1 MLRRATRARSSK
13 ADNWGNGRCFG
24 VAVINESVVA
34 GDLCKRTR
42 NRAGDRVTGRPN
54 PTSVKSSEG
63 RDYLYR
69 TQIEELQT
77 SVMGK
82 RALPNILTKALAA
95 SKSQVSFTS
104 EGFYIPFRTDPWQTV
119 SGQKPA
125 PCPKQESAVG
135 GPSSASDAETL
146 TVYGFKKSL
155 KYFPKTLDNSGES

>member
-1 MLRRATRARSSK
+1 MLRRPTRPRSSK
-13 ADNWGNGRCFG
+13 ADNWGNDRCFG
-24 VAVINESVVA
+24 VAVINESVVG

-95 SKSQVSFTS
+95 SKSQ
-104 EGFYIPFRTDPWQTV
+104 DPSPLKDSTYP
-119 SGQKPA
+119 SGQTPGKPYCRVKNQPLA
-125 PCPKQESAVG
+125 LNRSQRSEAQAVLLTPK
-135 GPSSASDAETL
+135 PLRCMAS
-146 TVYGFKKSL
+146 KKL
-155 KYFPKTLDNSGES
+155 